1 MGADNAH
8 YRPFPIISMIS
19 ALPKTYGAPAKL
31 ISVILVRQGMKDKFL
46 EWSGRVA
53 EALNAAPGFTGREVI
68 PPQSDDLK
76 EWVFVNRFD
85 SIEHLRAW
93 RDGEA
98 RKFLFAE
105 GRSLV
110 EGDFTELVGDA
121 AAQFHVENSVTEVIL
136 EQVAPG
142 KEAAYQEWSN
152 RIQRAQAETPVP
164 RRYFQPPK
172 TPGGGW
178 IR

>member
-1 MGADNAH
+1 M
-8 YRPFPIISMIS
+8 SMTS
-19 ALPKTYGAPAKL
+19 ALPKTDATPAKL

-53 EALNAAPGFTGREVI
+53 EALNAAPGFTSREVMR
-68 PPQSDDLK
+68 PRKDDLK
-76 EWVFVNRFD
+76 DGVFVSRCD
-85 SIEHLRAW
+85 SSEHLRAW

-121 AAQFHVENSVTEVIL
+121 AAQFHVENSVTRSE
-136 EQVAPG
+136 EH
-142 KEAAYQEWSN
+142 
-152 RIQRAQAETPVP
+152 T
-164 RRYFQPPK
+164 
-172 TPGGGW
+172 
-178 IR
+178 